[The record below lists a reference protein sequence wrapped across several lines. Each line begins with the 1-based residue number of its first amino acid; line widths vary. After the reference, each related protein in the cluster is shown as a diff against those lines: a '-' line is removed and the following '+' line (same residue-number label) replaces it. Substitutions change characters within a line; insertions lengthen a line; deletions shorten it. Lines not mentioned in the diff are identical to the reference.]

1 MQFIKWFNYIFYCCC
16 PVTQSCLTLCDPMDC
31 STPDCPVLHYL
42 PKLAQTHVHRVGDAI
57 QPSHPLSPL
66 LLPPSIFPCIRVFSN
81 KLALCMRWPNY
92 WSFSFSISPSKE
104 CSWLISFRIDWFDL
118 HIMHTYICTWY
129 IWSVSV
135 YIYIHTPVY
144 TYETGIF
151 LLENWQK
158 LWLVTIKEMFLFCF
172 NFYRINFKHLVFL
185 SILIVPHW
193 CALKLWFLWIGVFY
207 RSSKAWGF
215 IDLTLRTV
223 FINFISQGSF
233 ASSQHNLWNVYL
245 KLLISQ
251 KKASILTF
259 YFCSSTYLST
269 QLENSTIS
277 PLTVLSQRK
286 REF

>member
-1 MQFIKWFNYIFYCCC
+1 MNVYD
-16 PVTQSCLTLCDPMDC
+16 T
-31 STPDCPVLHYL
+31 STASIY
-42 PKLAQTHVHRVGDAI
+42 THTHT
-57 QPSHPLSPL
+57 HTHT
-66 LLPPSIFPCIRVFSN
+66 
-81 KLALCMRWPNY
+81 
-92 WSFSFSISPSKE
+92 
-104 CSWLISFRIDWFDL
+104 
-118 HIMHTYICTWY
+118 HI
-129 IWSVSV
+129 
-135 YIYIHTPVY
+135 YIYIYTPVY

-185 SILIVPHW
+185 SILIVQHW

-207 RSSKAWGF
+207 RSPKAWGF

>member
-1 MQFIKWFNYIFYCCC
+1 MYMIHMMCIH
-16 PVTQSCLTLCDPMDC
+16 THTHTH
-31 STPDCPVLHYL
+31 TP
-42 PKLAQTHVHRVGDAI
+42 T
-57 QPSHPLSPL
+57 
-66 LLPPSIFPCIRVFSN
+66 
-81 KLALCMRWPNY
+81 
-92 WSFSFSISPSKE
+92 
-104 CSWLISFRIDWFDL
+104 
-118 HIMHTYICTWY
+118 HTYIY
-129 IWSVSV
+129 R
-135 YIYIHTPVY
+135 YTPVY

-185 SILIVPHW
+185 SILIVQNW

-207 RSSKAWGF
+207 RSPKAWGF